1 MSNKLKYL
9 LGVSITGFGDG
20 IQQIALLWYVFH
32 LTGQATSIGLMI
44 AIYYIPSI
52 ILTPFVSVYVDHH
65 DSKNIVVL
73 TDSIRF
79 VLVLIMAI
87 LIFIK
92 FESVFIFYI
101 MQFLL
106 AVCYTVYKPASSA
119 FIKEAFCNHDIPF
132 VISKASSLNEA
143 ALLVGTGISGLFLVK
158 FSLATSFFINSVT
171 FLVAAIFFSSIKRMN
186 PKKIKNTRISYLA
199 ELISGWR
206 FINQTEGMKYLLFLS
221 ILNSISIQ
229 MTTTLLLPLA
239 EQFEGGSGLY
249 SIFEIAFSVGGI
261 IAGLIAIYFLKKFK
275 HKVIFI
281 TMMGMATS
289 SFLLYLNDYKTT
301 AVICIFIMGLFTMSH
316 LIIVQTLIQLNT
328 TTEYI
333 GRVIGLRTILA
344 SFVKISSALSTGI
357 LITHMGV
364 NNILLLF
371 SILILASFITI
382 GNIKKHMY

>member
-9 LGVSITGFGDG
+9 LGISITGFGDG
-20 IQQIALLWYVFH
+20 IQQIALLWYIFH
-32 LTGQATSIGLMI
+32 LTGQSTSIGLMI
-44 AIYYIPSI
+44 AIYYIPSV

-87 LIFIK
+87 LVFIR
-92 FESVFIFYI
+92 FESVFVFYI

-143 ALLVGTGISGLFLVK
+143 ALIVGTGISGLFLVK

-186 PKKIKNTRISYLA
+186 PKKIKNTRIFYLA
-199 ELISGWR
+199 ELISGWH

-239 EQFEGGSGLY
+239 EQFEGG
-249 SIFEIAFSVGGI
+249 I
-261 IAGLIAIYFLKKFK
+261 IAGFIAIYFLKKFK

-281 TMMGMATS
+281 TMVGMATS

-344 SFVKISSALSTGI
+344 SFVKISSALLTGI
-357 LITHMGV
+357 LITRMGV
-364 NNILLLF
+364 NHILLLF

-382 GNIKKHMY
+382 GNMKKQMY

>member
-9 LGVSITGFGDG
+9 LGISITGFGDG
-20 IQQIALLWYVFH
+20 IQQIALLWYIFH
-32 LTGQATSIGLMI
+32 LTGQSTSIGLMI
-44 AIYYIPSI
+44 AIYYIPSV

-65 DSKNIVVL
+65 DSKNMVVL

-87 LIFIK
+87 LVFIR
-92 FESVFIFYI
+92 FESVFVFYI

-106 AVCYTVYKPASSA
+106 AVCYTIYKPASSA

-143 ALLVGTGISGLFLVK
+143 ALIVGTGISGLFLVK

-186 PKKIKNTRISYLA
+186 PKKIKNTRIFYLA
-199 ELISGWR
+199 ELISGWH

-239 EQFEGGSGLY
+239 EQFEGG
-249 SIFEIAFSVGGI
+249 I
-261 IAGLIAIYFLKKFK
+261 IAGFIAIYFLKKFK

-281 TMMGMATS
+281 TMVGMATS

-344 SFVKISSALSTGI
+344 SFVKISSALLTGI
-357 LITHMGV
+357 LITRMGV

-382 GNIKKHMY
+382 GNMKKQMY